1 VTNAIFASLHRL
13 AGRPFALRPR
23 LFRYAKNALV
33 TSEHLQIAAI
43 AGGFRL
49 RLGGGTLRSGCVPL
63 DASLRP
69 PLHFPRSP
77 TTDRSR
83 KKPHTRASCRIS
95 QSVIGQFQIFQSL
108 IVKLRAIQLVAGTA
122 RRKPSQLYGV
132 VGRVKDTTGRSLKR
146 SRFRSSF
153 DPPAAAGGVLPL
165 GFHRGKSV
173 CSKEDL
179 TGMP

>member
-23 LFRYAKNALV
+23 LFRSAKNALV

-63 DASLRP
+63 DASLRS

-77 TTDRSR
+77 TTDRSQ
-83 KKPHTRASCRIS
+83 KIRIR
-95 QSVIGQFQIFQSL
+95 GQGAEFANQ
-108 IVKLRAIQLVAGTA
+108 
-122 RRKPSQLYGV
+122 
-132 VGRVKDTTGRSLKR
+132 
-146 SRFRSSF
+146 
-153 DPPAAAGGVLPL
+153 
-165 GFHRGKSV
+165 
-173 CSKEDL
+173 
-179 TGMP
+179 